1 MRVHSGNT
9 SLPTQ
14 KNFMLSGIMLTRI
27 FSAFCF
33 VLLSSVIRHT
43 GMSYNHSATSLN
55 ALKNLKWS
63 QLEPFLSIVL
73 VYVFVHSCTCT
84 PVIFFRSHSLS
95 VLFSFFQHI
104 LPVPQS
110 RFQISVET
118 IMKQSSESFSWEK
131 HFWDVST

>member
-33 VLLSSVIRHT
+33 FLLSSVIRHT
-43 GMSYNHSATSLN
+43 GMSYHHTIITSLN

-63 QLEPFLSIVL
+63 LSWRVGIFFNDNTVL

-95 VLFSFFQHI
+95 VFSVHLLSLTQVVSVS
-104 LPVPQS
+104 LP
-110 RFQISVET
+110 RL
-118 IMKQSSESFSWEK
+118 M
-131 HFWDVST
+131 

>member
-43 GMSYNHSATSLN
+43 GMSYHHSATSLN

-63 QLEPFLSIVL
+63 LRWRVGIFFNDNTIL

-110 RFQISVET
+110 RSQISVET
-118 IMKQSSESFSWEK
+118 IMK